1 MKVRIS
7 SNGANT
13 ARLTDT
19 VKLKKMASYIQD
31 IDAATSYRWLA
42 RYSDRSARWWCIAA
56 QLPKSQKRIK
66 PTEHDYQTVKMIYR
80 LVESGAAK
88 NERLIEIA
96 KGMLLARAELDK
108 QIALLIDEMG
118 RAK

>member
-1 MKVRIS
+1 MRKPTNG
-7 SNGANT
+7 SNGE
-13 ARLTDT
+13 RLTD
-19 VKLKKMASYIQD
+19 VLKLKKLASYVKD
-31 IDAATSYRWLA
+31 IDEAMSYRWME
-42 RYSDRSARWWCIAA
+42 RYSEHSAGWWCLASKF
-56 QLPKSQKRIK
+56 PKYRKNIK
-66 PTEHDYQTVKMIYR
+66 PTEHDYQTAKMLYQLI
-80 LVESGAAK
+80 ESGAAK

>member
-1 MKVRIS
+1 MRKPTNG
-7 SNGANT
+7 SNGE
-13 ARLTDT
+13 RLTDT
-19 VKLKKMASYIQD
+19 LKLKKMASYIQD
-31 IDAATSYRWLA
+31 IDDVTSYRWLA
-42 RYSDRSARWWCIAA
+42 KYTDRSARWWCIAA

-66 PTEHDYQTVKMIYR
+66 PTEHDYQTAKMIYR

-96 KGMLLARAELDK
+96 RGMLLARAELDK